1 MKEYMTSF
9 GVPITSKVVG
19 GTMEELQDSISEKL
33 SAMNEKDFPSLEN
46 VLTEDEKQARGLKM
60 KNQCII
66 HLPKP
71 GRLRKGVLLSSEPLY
86 LVDFCRGGDRFLAE
100 LTKRQI
106 LDLLEGDGIILIH
119 LQASIDEE
127 GNWREREVRL

>member
-1 MKEYMTSF
+1 
-9 GVPITSKVVG
+9 
-19 GTMEELQDSISEKL
+19 
-33 SAMNEKDFPSLEN
+33 
-46 VLTEDEKQARGLKM
+46 M

-86 LVDFCRGGDRFLAE
+86 LLEFSRTDGKRYLME
-100 LTKRQI
+100 LTKQQI
-106 LDLLEGDGIILIH
+106 LDLLKEDGIILIH

-127 GNWREREVRL
+127 GNWRKREVRL

>member
-1 MKEYMTSF
+1 
-9 GVPITSKVVG
+9 
-19 GTMEELQDSISEKL
+19 
-33 SAMNEKDFPSLEN
+33 
-46 VLTEDEKQARGLKM
+46 M

-100 LTKRQI
+100 LTKRQL
-106 LDLLEGDGIILIH
+106 LDLLVGDGIILIP
-119 LQASIDEE
+119 LEASMNEQ
-127 GNWREREVRL
+127 GNWRKREVRV

>member
-1 MKEYMTSF
+1 
-9 GVPITSKVVG
+9 
-19 GTMEELQDSISEKL
+19 
-33 SAMNEKDFPSLEN
+33 
-46 VLTEDEKQARGLKM
+46 M

-106 LDLLEGDGIILIH
+106 LDLLEGDGIILIP
-119 LQASIDEE
+119 LEASMNEH
-127 GNWREREVRL
+127 GNWMKRQESV